1 MLDKI
6 GALSI
11 LYVIFL
17 LGDKIGHSGIGRVLD
32 TLWIF

>member
-11 LYVIFL
+11 LYVFFL